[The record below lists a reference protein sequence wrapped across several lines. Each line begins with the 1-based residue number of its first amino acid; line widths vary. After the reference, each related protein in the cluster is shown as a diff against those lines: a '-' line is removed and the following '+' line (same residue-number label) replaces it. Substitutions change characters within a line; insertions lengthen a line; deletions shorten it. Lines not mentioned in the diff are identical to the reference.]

1 MLRIFQ
7 IIGIILLA
15 LGLAACSSLPP
26 AAQEVA
32 STFQATPTVE
42 THPLSTRTGMQE
54 IDQVLD
60 VVASGDAEGLRAL
73 VQFTSAECTLQ
84 EGLGGPPKCRAGE
97 AEGTPVDVLPFLGP
111 EGSFLRK
118 DEIGNWPGIEVSGL
132 YAIYEVAAKIDSDE
146 NYPAGEYAVLLV
158 GQGNE
163 PAISLRLR
171 DGKILR
177 VDFLLDHSP
186 EELNGW
192 LQREASKLIVA
203 PLSQ

>member
-1 MLRIFQ
+1 MVVGGSRRRWNKSNPAFVQGIRRVLPTCRGTFPLSISGAGMLRIFQ

-73 VQFTSAECTLQ
+73 VQFTSAE
-84 EGLGGPPKCRAGE
+84 
-97 AEGTPVDVLPFLGP
+97 
-111 EGSFLRK
+111 
-118 DEIGNWPGIEVSGL
+118 
-132 YAIYEVAAKIDSDE
+132 
-146 NYPAGEYAVLLV
+146 
-158 GQGNE
+158 
-163 PAISLRLR
+163 
-171 DGKILR
+171 
-177 VDFLLDHSP
+177 
-186 EELNGW
+186 
-192 LQREASKLIVA
+192 
-203 PLSQ
+203 